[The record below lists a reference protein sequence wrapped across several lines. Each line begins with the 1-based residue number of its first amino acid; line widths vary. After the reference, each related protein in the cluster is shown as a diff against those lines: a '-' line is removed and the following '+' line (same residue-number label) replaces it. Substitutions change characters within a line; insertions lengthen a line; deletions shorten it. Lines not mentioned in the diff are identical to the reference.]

1 LTLCSIAAHTSV
13 PPPLRQAALLA
24 LKTFVLAGWSPGL
37 DEFKGQILVT
47 DENKERIRVA
57 TLDLATSDDAE
68 RKIQGAASY
77 VVSKIASA
85 DFPQDWSGLLPTL
98 LHIIPTSSGSRLH
111 GALRVLADLVEDG
124 FSETQFFQ
132 VAQELVS
139 TVHGTA
145 QNTQIEPAL
154 RALAVSIF
162 KSCFDTL
169 EMVLEDHKS
178 AVKRFAEQTVD
189 VWMSLFHDV
198 MSASLP
204 EKDGREELYNGMVA
218 LKVQVVKVG
227 YFQVG
232 HNHISL
238 SSDVG
243 ANESSNNVSFDTYA
257 SKQGFVLDHLGTTIN
272 VAAGLPI
279 YLY

>member
-1 LTLCSIAAHTSV
+1 LTLCSIASHTSV
-13 PPPLRQAALLA
+13 LASVRQAALLA
-24 LKTFVLAGWSPGL
+24 LKTFVLAAWSPGL

-47 DENKERIRVA
+47 DENKERIRA
-57 TLDLATSDDAE
+57 AALELATSDNVE

-111 GALRVLADLVEDG
+111 GALKVLADLVEDG

-132 VAQELVS
+132 VAQELVG
-139 TVHGTA
+139 TVLGTA
-145 QNTQIEPAL
+145 QNTQIEPNL

-162 KSCFDTL
+162 KGCFDTL

-189 VWMSLFHDV
+189 TWMSLFQDV

-204 EKDGREELYNGMVA
+204 EKDGQMEFYNGMVA
-218 LKVQVVKVG
+218 LKIQVVKVSG
-227 YFQVG
+227 ARAGQGFIWLIV
-232 HNHISL
+232 I
-238 SSDVG
+238 VG
-243 ANESSNNVSFDTYA
+243 ANESSNNVSFDTC
-257 SKQGFVLDHLGTTIN
+257 TT
-272 VAAGLPI
+272 
-279 YLY
+279 